1 MTDTITHMQAEVEEI
16 PAAAARFLEGSR
28 AQVAAAA
35 AAMRAANPGLVVTV
49 ARGSSDHAA
58 TYLKYAVEIVAG
70 VPVASVGPSVA
81 SIYGRQLRLGGAACV
96 GISQSGKSPDIVA
109 MMKSAR
115 AGGALT
121 IAVTNDAAAP
131 MAAACDHT
139 LPLRV
144 GPEKSVAATKTFVV
158 SVLAGLALVAEWRE
172 DAGLRAA
179 VAALPEQF
187 ARAIACDW
195 VPLSDRLARAG
206 SVFILGRGPGFAI
219 ASEMALKFK
228 ETSGMHAESYSAAEV
243 MHGPVAL
250 VQAQFPVLALGVE
263 DAALPQVIATAERLA
278 GQGADVFLTAA
289 GAGAGVTRTRHGRGG
304 ASLDR
309 AAGGGGRLLP
319 LHRGARPA
327 ARLQPGY
334 AAASAQ
340 GHGDGMTGG
349 GASASRAA
357 RRSARAAWQR
367 GRGAAASQARAAWEA
382 LDEAAASSRRRIQP
396 GAASR
401 AGVKGEG
408 PPGAPA
414 SPPLTPSQLAK
425 NMGGAA

>member
-16 PAAAARFLEGSR
+16 PAAAERFLEGSR

-35 AAMRAANPGLVVTV
+35 AAMRAADPGLVVTV

-70 VPVASVGPSVA
+70 LPVASVGPSVA

-96 GISQSGKSPDIVA
+96 GISQSGQSPDIVE

-121 IAVTNDAAAP
+121 IAVTNDDTAP

-187 ARAIACDW
+187 ARALACDW
-195 VPLSDRLARAG
+195 APLSDRLARAG
-206 SVFILGRGPGFAI
+206 SAFVLGRGPGFAI

-228 ETSGMHAESYSAAEV
+228 ETSGIHAESYSAAEV
-243 MHGPVAL
+243 LHGPAAL

-289 GAGAGVTRTRHGRGG
+289 GAGAGVTRLGTV
-304 ASLDR
+304 
-309 AAGGGGRLLP
+309 AGVHP
-319 LHRGARPA
+319 LTAPLVVAVAFYRFIEA
-327 ARLQPGY
+327 L
-334 AAASAQ
+334 
-340 GHGDGMTGG
+340 
-349 GASASRAA
+349 A
-357 RRSARAAWQR
+357 RRR
-367 GRGAAASQARAAWEA
+367 GFNP
-382 LDEAAASSRRRIQP
+382 DT
-396 GAASR
+396 
-401 AGVKGEG
+401 
-408 PPGAPA
+408 PPH
-414 SPPLTPSQLAK
+414 LRKVTETV
-425 NMGGAA
+425 